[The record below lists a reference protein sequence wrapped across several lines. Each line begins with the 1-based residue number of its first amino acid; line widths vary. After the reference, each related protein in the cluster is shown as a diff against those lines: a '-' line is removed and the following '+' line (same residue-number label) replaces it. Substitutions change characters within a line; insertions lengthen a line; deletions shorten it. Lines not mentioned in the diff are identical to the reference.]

1 MPNDVLIYII
11 FTMNKPKLL
20 SAPWVIIITFCLI
33 TSFGYFLVEFTHK
46 IADRNARQAFL
57 TGTSLAALN
66 IDVEKVK
73 VLRGTESDVVT
84 KPYLSLKNTLIKI
97 KETSE
102 LIRFVYLMGKRNGQ
116 VFFLVD
122 AEPPESED
130 YSPPGQVYTDT
141 SESLH
146 EIFISGAAFVEGPLE
161 DEWGTWV
168 SGHAPIIDPL
178 TNQVVAIIGM
188 DVDATIWKDTVAL
201 YRWGSI
207 GITALLALIAA
218 IYFGAYSREHKITL
232 EKQATANKLSDA
244 VDELEKAN
252 KELDAFSYS
261 VSHDLKGPLR
271 SIDGF
276 STALEEDCGKYLNQ
290 EGLDYLARVRSSVK
304 YMQQLVDSLLKLSQA
319 RRSDLEKKDVNLSE
333 MARSIVD
340 KELANYPDH
349 KPQVQIENDMKITG
363 DPILLDILLKNL
375 VSNAVKFTSKTPDPE
390 IKIGKKSQEG
400 KTYYYVSDNGI
411 GFDMKQSEEI
421 FKPLQRLHGREDFD
435 GTGVGL
441 SIVSRIVKRHGGDVW
456 VTSELNRGA
465 TFNFNLN

>member
-1 MPNDVLIYII
+1 MKRTEHI
-11 FTMNKPKLL
+11 
-20 SAPWVIIITFCLI
+20 SAPWVIVITFVLI
-33 TSFGYFLVEFTHK
+33 TAFGYFLVEFTHS
-46 IADRNARQAFL
+46 IADRNARQAFI
-57 TGTSLAALN
+57 TGTNLAALN
-66 IDVEKVK
+66 IDAEKVTA
-73 VLRGTESDVVT
+73 LQGNESDVA
-84 KPYLSLKNTLIKI
+84 KEQYRSLKNSLIKI

-102 LIRFVYLMGKRNGQ
+102 SIRFVYLMGKRNGQ

-130 YSPPGQVYTDT
+130 YSPPGQVYTET
-141 SESLH
+141 SENLS
-146 EIFISGAAFVEGPLE
+146 EIFNSGNAFVEGPLE

-178 TNQVVAIIGM
+178 TKQVIAVIGM
-188 DVDATIWKDTVAL
+188 DVDATIWKDTIAL

-232 EKQATANKLSDA
+232 EKQATANKLSEA

-276 STALEEDCGKYLNQ
+276 SAALEEDCHNSLN
-290 EGLDYLARVRSSVK
+290 EDGLDYLARVRSSVK

-319 RRSDLEKKDVNLSE
+319 RRYDLVKKDVNFSD
-333 MARSIVD
+333 MAKSIVD

-349 KPQVQIENDMKITG
+349 KAQVHIDDAMQITG
-363 DPILLDILLKNL
+363 DPILLDLLLKNL
-375 VSNAVKFTSKTPDPE
+375 VSNAVKFTSKTTNPE
-390 IKIGKKSQEG
+390 ISIGTKSLDG
-400 KTYYYVSDNGI
+400 KTYYYVSDNGV
-411 GFDMKQSEEI
+411 GFDMKESEEI
-421 FKPLQRLHGREDFD
+421 FKPLQRLHGREDYD

-441 SIVSRIVKRHGGDVW
+441 SIVSRIVKRHGGTVW
-456 VTSELNRGA
+456 VSSEINKGA
-465 TFNFNLN
+465 TFNFRLN